1 MEQDEMA
8 KVLDEWNKG
17 ELDSFLIEITR
28 DILKF
33 KDADGLYISF
43 DVNNTTKLP
52 IYKRPN
58 DPSVTNYANTLK
70 KLFNPDRFIRA
81 AIFFATIFRYRFKLL
96 FRGYRFR
103 IFTLTYIRRLI
114 TGYMIIEGISSL

>member
-1 MEQDEMA
+1 MA

-43 DVNNTTKLP
+43 DVNNTT
-52 IYKRPN
+52 
-58 DPSVTNYANTLK
+58 
-70 KLFNPDRFIRA
+70 
-81 AIFFATIFRYRFKLL
+81 
-96 FRGYRFR
+96 
-103 IFTLTYIRRLI
+103 
-114 TGYMIIEGISSL
+114 